1 MHQYLRK
8 LAALGFLV
16 FLTLWVIG
24 GIRGITLPYP
34 PPMPVAISGGLERE
48 FFSSS
53 GNYANNLKQIGLTET
68 PLPLVLDNPE
78 AEKIRIVEK
87 RATLTSGTPRF
98 VDDEAAL
105 RAAIKAQQA
114 TVFNE
119 KSTGMEPGRKLLVE
133 IGVGPEKFEDLIA
146 LLQKIG
152 RLSSIS
158 VEQKDRT
165 SEFRKLFGQRHS
177 LKKYLEAMTKLRSG
191 KALLFEDSL
200 KLEQKIQD
208 LEKEM
213 QSLTT
218 QFGDLLG
225 KESYYH
231 VQLTLAEYQSGD
243 ARDHTYTIPQRI
255 GHAFLWAV
263 AWWVGIALSVGV
275 IAAAGVSVWTL
286 RSAN

>member
-1 MHQYLRK
+1 MQHYFKK
-8 LAALGFLV
+8 LVAIGFLV
-16 FLTLWVIG
+16 FLGLWVVG
-24 GIRGITLPYP
+24 SIRGITLPYP
-34 PPMPVAISGGLERE
+34 PPMPVAISAGLERE

-53 GNYANNLKQIGLTET
+53 GNYANNMKQLQLTET
-68 PLPLVLDNPE
+68 PLPLALDNSE

-87 RATLTSGTPRF
+87 RATMTTGTTKFAEEETAVRG
-98 VDDEAAL
+98 
-105 RAAIKAQQA
+105 AIKAQQA

-119 KSTGMEPGRKLLVE
+119 KNTGLEPSRKLLVE
-133 IGVGPEKFEDLIA
+133 IGVSPEKFDDLVA
-146 LLQKIG
+146 SLQAIG
-152 RLSSIS
+152 NVSSIS

-177 LKKYLEAMTKLRSG
+177 LKKYLEAMTKLRTG
-191 KALLFEDSL
+191 KALTFDESL

-263 AWWVGIALSVGV
+263 VWWFAVALSIGV
-275 IAAAGVSVWTL
+275 VVAAGVSVWTL
-286 RSAN
+286 RA